1 MAVVLM
7 EDLMAVPV
15 TAHSMEVLTLV
26 LTQAPILVLTQVPTL
41 VLTAVPTQVPT
52 LVLTLVPTQAPILV
66 LTAVP
71 TQVPILV
78 LTAVPTQVPTLVLTV
93 VLTLLLVAVLTLVLT
108 EAPTVVLT
116 AAIMEAHMEAPL
128 MVHIVV
134 GEADRHRCHTTA
146 STNPSSTRSQSCNS
160 AEALKPKCE
169 KSCVAG
175 SFVVAMM
182 AYI

>member
-1 MAVVLM
+1 MAVVLI

-15 TAHSMEVLTLV
+15 TAHSMEVHTAVLTLV
-26 LTQAPILVLTQVPTL
+26 PIL
-41 VLTAVPTQVPT
+41 VLTAVPI
-52 LVLTLVPTQAPILV
+52 LVLTLVLTQAPILV

-146 STNPSSTRSQSCNS
+146 STNPSSTRSQSCNR

>member
-26 LTQAPILVLTQVPTL
+26 LTQAPILVL
-41 VLTAVPTQVPT
+41 
-52 LVLTLVPTQAPILV
+52 
-66 LTAVP
+66 
-71 TQVPILV
+71 
-78 LTAVPTQVPTLVLTV
+78 TQVPTLVLTV